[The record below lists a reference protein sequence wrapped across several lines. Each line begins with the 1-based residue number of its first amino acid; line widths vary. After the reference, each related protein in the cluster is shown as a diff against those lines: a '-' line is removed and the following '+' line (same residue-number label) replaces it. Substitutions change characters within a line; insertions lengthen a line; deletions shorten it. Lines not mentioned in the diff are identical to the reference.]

1 MIPLKFLS
9 ASNYFAYRSLPE
21 VVCTK
26 VEAGTLLDIYIQCDP
41 LQTVVV
47 IQLRKAVCHK
57 KSPGKLDL
65 NFL

>member
-9 ASNYFAYRSLPE
+9 ASNYFVSRSFPE

-26 VEAGTLLDIYIQCDP
+26 VEAEILLDIYIQCDSS
-41 LQTVVV
+41 QTVVV
-47 IQLRKAVCHK
+47 VQFRKALCHK
-57 KSPGKLDL
+57 KSPGRLDL